1 MVDYLVARQGLERA
15 RLSAV
20 GWGESRLLP
29 NVPADSAANRRVEV
43 RNIGK
48 GR

>member
-1 MVDYLVARQGLERA
+1 MVDYLVQRHALDRN

-29 NVPADSAANRRVEV
+29 GEPADSAANRRVELL
-43 RNIGK
+43 NFGK
-48 GR
+48 SQ